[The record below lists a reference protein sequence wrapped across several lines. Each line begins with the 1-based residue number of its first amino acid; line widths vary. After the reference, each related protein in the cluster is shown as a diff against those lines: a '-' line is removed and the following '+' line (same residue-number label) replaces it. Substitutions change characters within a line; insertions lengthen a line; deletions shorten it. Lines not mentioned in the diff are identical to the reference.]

1 MIGAFNALRG
11 RVDYLDAYIIGREK
25 VIRFNRQLAT
35 VYPEARLI
43 YVVQDNWSIHHH
55 AEVEAALSDLPQIEP
70 VWLPTYAPWLNP
82 IEKPGTLWVPLA
94 AGTRADAAS
103 LGWRLGCVA

>member
-1 MIGAFNALRG
+1 
-11 RVDYLDAYIIGREK
+11 
-25 VIRFNRQLAT
+25 
-35 VYPEARLI
+35 LI
-43 YVVQDNWSIHHH
+43 YVVQDNWSIRHH

-94 AGTRADAAS
+94 AGTRAERQAIAAGV
-103 LGWRLGCVA
+103 LGVTTWQQVCAAFQIDYVALTDT